1 MHIQLEAHDKH
12 TIRSYTDQQVT
23 IDEIEYTQSIV
34 VSKEALHSNWAVH
47 ALNELNETTLEPLLT
62 SEPEIILI
70 GHQHLNVP
78 TPIGILQYLSQRR
91 VGIECMSI
99 GAACRTFNVL
109 LGEHRKVVIGII
121 LPSKDA

>member
-12 TIRSYTDQQVT
+12 TIRSYTEQQVT
-23 IDEIEYTQSIV
+23 IDGIEYRQSIV
-34 VSKEALHSNWAVH
+34 VSKDTLHSNWAVH
-47 ALNELNETTLEPLLT
+47 ALNELNKTTLEPLLM
-62 SEPEIILI
+62 SEPEIIII

-78 TPIGILQYLSQRR
+78 TPMSILQYLSQRKI
-91 VGIECMSI
+91 GIECMSI

-121 LPSKDA
+121 LTSQNT